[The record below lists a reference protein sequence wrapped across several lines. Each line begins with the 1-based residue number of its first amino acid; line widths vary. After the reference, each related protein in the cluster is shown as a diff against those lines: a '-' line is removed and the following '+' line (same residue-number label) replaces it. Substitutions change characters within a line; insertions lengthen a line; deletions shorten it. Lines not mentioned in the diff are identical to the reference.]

1 MRLPVPFIRLPLRF
15 DAARLAAEL
24 DALPVQAWAA
34 HPNGIAGNES
44 LRLITVDGGENDD
57 VDGSMQATPWL
68 LQSPYVRQ
76 VLASFNVVWSRSRFM
91 RLAPGAVVPEHA
103 DINLHWF
110 TRVRLHIPV
119 RTQPEVGFHCDGQ
132 SVHMAA
138 GEAWLFD
145 NWRRHHVVNDGTEP
159 RVHLVAD
166 TSGTAAFW
174 QQAWAAAAQPG
185 QPVHEIG
192 WDPAS
197 AAAPMFE
204 RNPPRATMPPAELD
218 WLLGDL
224 RGELALSADT
234 PQARQQLAQF
244 HALLQGFSAD
254 WRQLHALHGTGGG
267 SADFI
272 ALRERIRQLAKPL
285 SVMLV
290 MRTNGVGAYS
300 VLEGRV
306 LRHLVAAPRV
316 PARATAAGAPPV
328 IRSAD
333 AQWLDRPVFIV
344 AAPRSGSTLLF
355 ETLAQCR
362 ALVTCGGE
370 AHWLVESHPELVPGA
385 AGVDSNRLD
394 ATHCSAA
401 LAERIV
407 QSVWPRL
414 QDAEGRP
421 LSARRPVRWLE
432 KTPKNALRIPFLR
445 SVFPDAQ
452 FIFLRREPRENIA
465 SIIEAWLSGR
475 FVTYPQL
482 AGWTGS
488 WSLLLPPGWQSLRGR
503 SLEEIAA
510 YQWQETNR
518 LIRADL
524 DALPAGS
531 WIDVDYHAL
540 IADPVVTTA
549 RLCGFMGVDFDAAL
563 RQRTAAALPASR
575 YVLTPPDASKWQRHA
590 ERLQRVLAGPQA
602 LWAGLQSP
610 KR

>member
-15 DAARLAAEL
+15 DAGRLAAEL
-24 DALPVQAWAA
+24 DALPAQAWAP

-68 LQSPYVRQ
+68 RQAPYVRQ

-119 RTQPEVGFHCDGQ
+119 RTQPAVSFHCDGQ

-145 NWRRHHVVNDGTEP
+145 NWRRHHVVNGGTEA

-166 TSGTAAFW
+166 TSGTATFW

-185 QPVHEIG
+185 QPLRDIG
-192 WDPAS
+192 WDAAS
-197 AAAPMFE
+197 AASPMFE

-234 PQARQQLAQF
+234 PQARQQLAQY

-254 WRQLHALHGTGGG
+254 WRQLHALHGGNGGH
-267 SADFI
+267 ADFI
-272 ALRERIRQLAKPL
+272 ALRERVRQLAKPL
-285 SVMLV
+285 SAMLL
-290 MRTNGVGAYS
+290 MRTNGVGAHS

-306 LRHLVAAPRV
+306 LRHLVAGPVAPAVTRAAE
-316 PARATAAGAPPV
+316 AR
-328 IRSAD
+328 
-333 AQWLDRPVFIV
+333 WLDRPVFIV

-355 ETLAQCR
+355 ETLAQGR
-362 ALVTCGGE
+362 GLVTCGGE
-370 AHWLVESHPELVPGA
+370 AHWLIESHPELVPGA
-385 AGVDSNRLD
+385 PGVDSNRLD
-394 ATHCSAA
+394 ATHVSAA

-407 QSVWPRL
+407 HSVWPRL
-414 QDAEGRP
+414 QDADGRP
-421 LSARRPVRWLE
+421 LAERRAVRWLE
-432 KTPKNALRIPFLR
+432 KTPKNALRIPFLHG
-445 SVFPDAQ
+445 VFPDAK
-452 FIFLRREPRENIA
+452 FIFLRREPRGNIA

-488 WSLLLPPGWQSLRGR
+488 WSLLLPPGWQSLRGKP
-503 SLEEIAA
+503 LEEVAA
-510 YQWQETNR
+510 HQWQETNR

-531 WIDVDYHAL
+531 SIDVDYDEL
-540 IADPVVTTA
+540 VADPVVTIA
-549 RLCGFMGVDFDAAL
+549 RLCGFIGIEFDAAL
-563 RQRTAAALPASR
+563 KQRTAAALPASR
-575 YVLTPPDASKWQRHA
+575 YVLTQPDASKWQRHA

-602 LWAGLQSP
+602 LWAALQSP